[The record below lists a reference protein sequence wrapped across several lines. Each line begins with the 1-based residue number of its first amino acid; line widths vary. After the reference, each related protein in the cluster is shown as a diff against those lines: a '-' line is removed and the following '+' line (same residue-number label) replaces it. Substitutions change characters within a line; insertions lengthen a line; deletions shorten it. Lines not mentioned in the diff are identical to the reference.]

1 MVKNSSKNV
10 VTDLVKNQVVKN
22 QVVKNQVPENQIP
35 GNRIIKNRDKS
46 LQTSVIE
53 VMEILE
59 KYRQYIILNIT
70 KLREDYCRQTVK
82 RFIGYRGKDG
92 NLIEPWL
99 KTKPIDNSD
108 YVDMGKFVINHNTA
122 TINILLEQRVHLIK
136 AEDEAI
142 TLEVAG
148 LLLNDL
154 KTFNNYTIVK
164 DGQVNVRSL
173 QVKISSKKLFDLLQ
187 KKGVLEKDDLPATTF
202 DFHSEYTINLGGL
215 PIVPLKQKKRKIDGL
230 FQRLAEIKVISSI
243 ISACLKNNL
252 DTFVPEQLTELQKN
266 YISPN
271 LYLNFPKTK
280 SFEVLDIRKS
290 QRIDIGSKEILNLFK
305 LYSANKFLERRYQVY
320 NTETGEI
327 LPKPN
332 FDILFEK
339 NITCRQKPLSSRMK
353 ITKVDDF
360 MKPIF
365 DDFIGIEDNG
375 KTIAILSKVGAK
387 DLMRLLQKR
396 NQGKSIDKQEMLI
409 AMRKAQT
416 QLKQYVE
423 KIYRDKISPLVLH
436 VGSTGV
442 LPKGMITSALTATE
456 LANKYPDLQFSSAEK
471 EGIFFE
477 VGESIISIYNK
488 DEYYPVKHVE
498 I

>member
-1 MVKNSSKNV
+1 M
-10 VTDLVKNQVVKN
+10 
-22 QVVKNQVPENQIP
+22 
-35 GNRIIKNRDKS
+35 
-46 LQTSVIE
+46 
-53 VMEILE
+53 
-59 KYRQYIILNIT
+59 
-70 KLREDYCRQTVK
+70 
-82 RFIGYRGKDG
+82 
-92 NLIEPWL
+92 
-99 KTKPIDNSD
+99 
-108 YVDMGKFVINHNTA
+108 
-122 TINILLEQRVHLIK
+122 
-136 AEDEAI
+136 
-142 TLEVAG
+142 
-148 LLLNDL
+148 
-154 KTFNNYTIVK
+154 
-164 DGQVNVRSL
+164 
-173 QVKISSKKLFDLLQ
+173 
-187 KKGVLEKDDLPATTF
+187 
-202 DFHSEYTINLGGL
+202 
-215 PIVPLKQKKRKIDGL
+215 
-230 FQRLAEIKVISSI
+230 ISSI

>member
-1 MVKNSSKNV
+1 MVKNSSKNA
-10 VTDLVKNQVVKN
+10 VTDLVENQVAEN
-22 QVVKNQVPENQIP
+22 QVAENQIAE
-35 GNRIIKNRDKS
+35 NQVIKYQDKS
-46 LQTSVIE
+46 LQISIVE

-59 KYRQYIILNIT
+59 KYRERIILNIT

-82 RFIGYRGKDG
+82 RFIGYRDKDG
-92 NLIEPWL
+92 NLTEPWL
-99 KTKPIDNSD
+99 KTKPIDNSN

-122 TINILLEQRVHLIK
+122 TINLLVEQRVHLIK
-136 AEDEAI
+136 AEDETIA
-142 TLEVAG
+142 LEVAG

-164 DGQVNVRSL
+164 NGQVNVRSL

-187 KKGVLEKDDLPATTF
+187 RKGVLKKDNLPATTF
-202 DFHSEYTINLGGL
+202 DFDSEYTIKLDGL

-243 ISACLKNNL
+243 LSACLKTNL

-280 SFEVLDIRKS
+280 SFEFLDIRKS

-327 LPKPN
+327 LSKPN
-332 FDILFEK
+332 FNILFEN
-339 NITCRQKPLSSRMK
+339 NIACRQKSISSRMK

-375 KTIAILSKVGAK
+375 KTTAILSKVGAK

-396 NQGKSIDKQEMLI
+396 NQGKSIDKQEILV

-416 QLKQYVE
+416 QLKQYAE

-442 LPKGMITSALTATE
+442 LPKGMRTAALTATE
-456 LANKYPDLQFSSAEK
+456 LATKYPDLQFSSAEK

-488 DEYYPVKHVE
+488 DEYYPVKPVE
-498 I
+498 V